1 MDDRHDDRA
10 TARMKRLRQHPDACF
25 RRYEQAQQEKTQS
38 LSSTDESES
47 DGDDGSEYIPTPPSS
62 DSEDW
67 SDEGPDF
74 PKDREIKV
82 NKINTSFAQDELDVD
97 SGDDLEHATDEGND
111 EKEEG
116 LTKITQKMRLLRTES
131 GVFRVGTTMSHT
143 VLGQT

>member
-1 MDDRHDDRA
+1 M
-10 TARMKRLRQHPDACF
+10 F
-25 RRYEQAQQEKTQS
+25 WQS

-116 LTKITQKMRLLRTES
+116 ITKITVKKRQKGDFCIYCKKKTK
-131 GVFRVGTTMSHT
+131 
-143 VLGQT
+143 